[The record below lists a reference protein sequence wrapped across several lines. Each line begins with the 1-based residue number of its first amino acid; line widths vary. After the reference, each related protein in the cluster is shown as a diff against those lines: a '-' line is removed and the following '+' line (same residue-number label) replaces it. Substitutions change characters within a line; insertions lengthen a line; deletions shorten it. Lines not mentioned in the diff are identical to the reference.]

1 MIKKTLYFGNPAYLS
16 LKDNQLVIK
25 TKEFTSIDEQEEV
38 IKTRPVEDIGFV
50 VLDNPQI
57 TITNPLIEHLVEN
70 NCALITCNSSHMP
83 TGLLMPLASNSVQNE
98 RFRYQI
104 EASLPLRKQLWQ
116 QTIQQKILNQSA
128 VYEKFTH
135 RDAIKLRNWAERV
148 KSGDPENIEGHAAYY
163 YWQGLFEN
171 VDGFVRGQEGPAPN
185 QLLNYGYA
193 LLRATM
199 ARSLLS
205 SGLMVTLGIHHH
217 NRYNAYCL
225 ADDIMEP
232 YRPYVDRMVA
242 EIVYSGQD
250 YSELTP
256 QIKGRLLSI
265 PAMEVNIKG
274 ERSPLMVATT
284 TTAASLYKCFA
295 GESRK
300 IIYPEMI

>member
-38 IKTRPVEDIGFV
+38 IRTRPIEDIGFII
-50 VLDNPQI
+50 LDNSQI
-57 TITNPLIEHLVEN
+57 TITNPLIEHLIDN
-70 NCALITCNSSHMP
+70 NCALITCDSSHMP

-116 QTIQQKILNQSA
+116 QTMQQKILNQCA
-128 VYEKFTH
+128 VYEKFTKS
-135 RDAIKLRNWAERV
+135 DGLKLRNWADSV
-148 KSGDPENIEGHAAYY
+148 KSGDPDNIEGRAAYY
-163 YWQGLFEN
+163 YWQGLFSN
-171 VDGFVRGQEGPAPN
+171 VPDFTRGQDGPPPN

-193 LLRATM
+193 ILRATM
-199 ARSLLS
+199 ARSLMS
-205 SGLMVTLGIHHH
+205 SGLLVTLGIHHH

-232 YRPYVDRMVA
+232 YRPYVDRIVA

-250 YSELTP
+250 YSTLNSAM
-256 QIKGRLLSI
+256 KGKLLAI
-265 PAMEVNIKG
+265 PAMEVVIKG
-274 ERSPLMVATT
+274 ERHPLMVATSIT
-284 TTAASLYKCFA
+284 SASLYKCFA

-300 IIYPEMI
+300 ILYPEM